1 MDDSLVSMATQSKV
15 RSYLVYELHQQKYHA
30 HEPVAEKLTSKFI
43 INSDDDQRQE
53 VIEILVVDIAWIKL
67 QYIYSYFI

>member
-30 HEPVAEKLTSKFI
+30 HEPVAEKLTSK
-43 INSDDDQRQE
+43 
-53 VIEILVVDIAWIKL
+53 L
-67 QYIYSYFI
+67 QKDLKYEAYSHLISPVLEGIFS